1 MDLSPGA
8 TGPAVVEQRVVKVVE
23 IPTIPVKDSTANP
36 APLGLC
42 AFGLTTVLLN
52 LHNAGIIGL
61 DAMIVSMGIFYGGSA
76 QVIAGVME
84 WRKNNTFATTAFIS
98 FGFFWLC
105 LAGILILPRLGA
117 AERPDASSMAAWLTI
132 WGIFAFVLFIGT
144 FKLSKALQVT
154 FFLLIILFALLILGD
169 LTGNRSYTR
178 WAGWEGMVCGFA
190 AIYTGLAQVLNE
202 VYGRALLPLGPPKP
216 KK

>member
-1 MDLSPGA
+1 MDLPSGA
-8 TGPAVVEQRVVKVVE
+8 TGPLAGDHRVVKVVE
-23 IPTIPVKDSTANP
+23 IPTVPLRDTTANP

-61 DAMIVSMGIFYGGSA
+61 DAMIVCMGIFYGGTA
-76 QVIAGVME
+76 QVIAGIME
-84 WRKNNTFATTAFIS
+84 WRKNNTFATVAFIS
-98 FGFFWLC
+98 YGFFWLC

-117 AERPDASSMAAWLTI
+117 AERPDASSMAAWLSI
-132 WGIFAFVLFIGT
+132 WGIFSFVLFIGT

-169 LTGNRSYTR
+169 LTGDRGYTR

-190 AIYTGLAQVLNE
+190 AIYTGLGQVLNE
-202 VYGRALLPLGPPKP
+202 LHGRAVIPLGPPKP
-216 KK
+216 RK